1 MPISINPVFPVIA
14 AQEAAPD
21 LVLQPGSV
29 IDARVLKVLE
39 AGLVRIAIASLA
51 IDVLSEV
58 DVQPGA
64 MLKLAV
70 SQTPDGIRL
79 AIISPE
85 DGSGAT
91 RPAAVMSAATD
102 LSAIAIP
109 RPVGTPTPTLT
120 PVEALAVTA
129 AAQAAAVKQTGL
141 SPLFANAAAVASS
154 DALPEPLQAAAQQLL
169 AARPAL
175 TTSLTGDDIKS
186 AFQNSGLFLETSL
199 ASGSPLTQGG
209 MPDLKAALVVFR
221 QTLSTWLDQ
230 AAPATAPSPAQ
241 ASATTAG
248 NAPRE
253 TAGQPAA
260 IASLVP
266 DIDVEE
272 VYLPKALLPVAEE
285 FFASDARGQM
295 FTAGAPPTS
304 PGARA
309 AAVTATLN
317 ILQDAD
323 GAVPAGMIETI
334 RRMVDGKLIIE
345 PVITSAR
352 GAPMADEGFAR
363 TDMPPPPFRG
373 AAPAPQQVASPS
385 IASDATPVEAVRRL
399 IDDADGAIARQT
411 LLQIASLPDRTDVPG
426 VRIDPSV
433 PRWNFEIPFSTPQGT
448 AVAQFEISRD
458 GGGKS
463 ASSAHR
469 VWRARFSLDVE
480 PAGPVHAIVTL
491 TGETTSVRMWAERP
505 ATAMQLRDNAVQ
517 LTQALRQAEL
527 EPGDIVIGEGT
538 PPQPAVVAPAGHF
551 LDRAT

>member
-21 LVLQPGSV
+21 LLLQPGSV
-29 IDARVLKVLE
+29 IDARVVKMLD

-51 IDVLSEV
+51 IDVFSEV
-58 DVQPGA
+58 DLQPGA

-70 SQTPDGIRL
+70 SQTPEGIRL
-79 AIISPE
+79 AVVPPEGSSTTARPMSVASP
-85 DGSGAT
+85 
-91 RPAAVMSAATD
+91 ATD
-102 LSAIAIP
+102 LSALAIA
-109 RPVGTPTPTLT
+109 RPAANPVPPPTLT

-129 AAQAAAVKQTGL
+129 AAQAAAVKQAGL
-141 SPLFANAAAVASS
+141 SPLFANAAAVS
-154 DALPEPLQAAAQQLL
+154 DALPESLQTAAQQLL

-175 TTSLTGDDIKS
+175 TTNLTGDDIKS
-186 AFQNSGLFLETSL
+186 ALQNSGLFLESSL
-199 ASGSPLTQGG
+199 ASGSPSAQGG
-209 MPDLKAALVVFR
+209 LPDLKAALIVFR
-221 QTLSTWLDQ
+221 QTLSAWLDE
-230 AAPATAPSPAQ
+230 AAPVTPSQAQATA
-241 ASATTAG
+241 TG
-248 NAPRE
+248 NTPRE
-253 TAGQPAA
+253 TIGQPAA

-285 FFASDARGQM
+285 FSDGLGHM
-295 FTAGAPPTS
+295 FAGAQPANA
-304 PGARA
+304 GARA

-334 RRMVDGKLIIE
+334 RRMVDGKIVIE
-345 PVITSAR
+345 PVNVQPR
-352 GAPMADEGFAR
+352 GTPVADEGFAR

-373 AAPAPQQVASPS
+373 AAPAPQPVASPS
-385 IASDATPVEAVRRL
+385 IASDATPVDAVRRL

-463 ASSAHR
+463 SSSAHR

-480 PAGPVHAIVTL
+480 PAGPVHAIVAL